1 MSTSRI
7 RGSFVVGSILSIGSV
22 VMLLCDVASNFPDES
37 TQAFVSGL
45 LVAGAILP
53 VVAMLVIAW
62 QMTLSRDSSQSQMD
76 FMYKMTHELQTPVS
90 TISLAS
96 DMLNN
101 PAVLS
106 TPERLKKYVRMIRE
120 ESNRMQWHIE
130 NVLHIAKAESEVLLL
145 KLEKTPI
152 NDLILS
158 ILERYEGQVNANLN
172 APETLIALDK
182 QHFINVLRNLIEN
195 ALKYTPENP
204 LILVSTYSRRDM
216 LVVSVKDNGIGIAK
230 NEQKKIFTNFYRIQD
245 NSSNI
250 KGFGLGLSYV
260 QQIAKAHHWQLELV
274 SNKGEGSDFRIL
286 IPIPSS

>member
-22 VMLLCDVASNFPDES
+22 VMLLYDVALLFSDES
-37 TQAFVSGL
+37 TQALVSGL
-45 LVAGAILP
+45 LTGGAIVP
-53 VVAMLVIAW
+53 VLIMLAIAW
-62 QMTLSRDSSQSQMD
+62 RMTISRDSSQSQMD

-90 TISLAS
+90 SISLAS
-96 DMLNN
+96 DMLSN
-101 PAVLS
+101 PTVLN

-130 NVLHIAKAESEVLLL
+130 NVLHIAKAESQLLLL

-152 NDLILS
+152 NDFILS
-158 ILERYEGQVNANLN
+158 VLERYEGQVNANLN
-172 APETLIALDK
+172 TSETLIALDK
-182 QHFINVLRNLIEN
+182 QHFINVLRNLIDN

-204 LILVSTYSRRDM
+204 NILVSTYSSRGM
-216 LVVSVKDNGIGIAK
+216 LIVSVKDNGIGIAK
-230 NEQKKIFTNFYRIQD
+230 SEQKKIFTNFYRIQD
-245 NSSNI
+245 NSSNV

-260 QQIAKAHHWQLELV
+260 QQIANAHNWQLELV
-274 SNKGEGSDFRIL
+274 SSKGEGSDFRIL